1 MPAGKIVLYC
11 YCGLLISAICAM
23 FAGCAGNQVVNAPQV
38 PSSDGS
44 KSSGQIAEPTPQE
57 KVEMTVGFEKTIAP
71 AAGSEEF
78 KATRLSS
85 KHGMVKVIYDGNS
98 AEEFGGAA
106 LNAHHVL
113 TACPAKQSTQA
124 SVVDS
129 SGRSLSAVL
138 FASNPSQG
146 LCVLHVTE
154 AVTHSLEHRMRR
166 VLKKGESVYAPRRID
181 DDAAM
186 HESKFERFS
195 FATGRAMIVLDPATG
210 PIFPGQ
216 PLYDEMGYLVGMFT
230 AATSSG
236 KSGDMAE
243 NLEWIISLLI
253 VPKPCIPNAAQA
265 IEMARAKLG
274 QLSWPR
280 DFDARNKDPDKFES
294 NVQQFAQ
301 EFGFRLRFSR
311 NPYWYPP
318 AAWSRRQSG
327 DVSIAIRI
335 RSNGRRTFS
344 IVGTPVD
351 ASLADGALSILYCV
365 PFPETPLVLKGRDIY
380 FVQTLRF
387 RYR

>member
-1 MPAGKIVLYC
+1 
-11 YCGLLISAICAM
+11 
-23 FAGCAGNQVVNAPQV
+23 
-38 PSSDGS
+38 
-44 KSSGQIAEPTPQE
+44 
-57 KVEMTVGFEKTIAP
+57 MTVGFERTIAP

-78 KATRLSS
+78 KANRLSA
-85 KHGMVKVIYDGNS
+85 KHGMVKIVYDDHS
-98 AEEFGGAA
+98 AEEYGGVA

-113 TACPAKQSTQA
+113 SACPAGQFTKA
-124 SVVDS
+124 SVVNF
-129 SGRSLSAVL
+129 SGRSLSAVP
-138 FASNPSQG
+138 FANNATQG
-146 LCVLHVTE
+146 LCVLQVKETVE
-154 AVTHSLEHRMRR
+154 HSLEHRMRR
-166 VLKKGESVYAPRRID
+166 VLKKGEPVYAPRQIGGST
-181 DDAAM
+181 AM

-195 FATGRAMIVLDPATG
+195 FATGRAMVVVGPATG

-230 AATSSG
+230 TATSGG

-253 VPKPCIPNAAQA
+253 LPKPCVPNAAQA
-265 IEMARAKLG
+265 VETARAKLG

-301 EFGFRLRFSR
+301 EFAFRLRFSR

-327 DVSIAIRI
+327 DASIAIRI
-335 RSNGRRTFS
+335 RPNGKRTFA
-344 IVGTPVD
+344 VVVFPVD
-351 ASLADGALSILYCV
+351 DNLAEGALAILYCV
-365 PFPETPLVLKGRDIY
+365 PFPETPLVLKGRDIQ